1 MKRLLILL
9 FLFSTID
16 SFSQINSL
24 TVNFKPSFIENS
36 QLIIAKENSNYS
48 IIIRNS
54 KISEKCLLTD
64 SLMSDLQLLLVDY
77 SKQKFTLDSIEK
89 VKRLEMEKTGM
100 CTVGVDGITVNGV
113 MVDKYGERSFDFWSP
128 QKGTIDHH
136 LMRVV
141 FKLMY
146 SSFTKPETI
155 TYVEQLE
162 GYFSLGLGVKKLSES
177 PLSYK
182 LYGSISS
189 NEKKELS
196 DFFRQLPI
204 DKEIYFD
211 MSNFNGMGTMFYESF
226 KILCERNRTIY
237 WINCSAAAK
246 KHLSNAGIVSTTIK

>member
-1 MKRLLILL
+1 MKRLFLLL

-24 TVNFKPSFIENS
+24 AVNFKPSFIENS
-36 QLIIAKENSNYS
+36 QLLIAKENSNYS
-48 IIIRNS
+48 ITIQSS

-64 SLMSDLQLLLVDY
+64 SLMSDLQLFLVDY
-77 SKQKFTLDSIEK
+77 SKQKFTLDSIER
-89 VKRLEMEKTGM
+89 VKQLEMAKDG
-100 CTVGVDGITVNGV
+100 GIRISIDGIRVNGV
-113 MVDKYGERSFDFWSP
+113 LVDKHGERSFNIETP
-128 QKGTIDHH
+128 EKETIDNH
-136 LMRVV
+136 LMSVL

-162 GYFSLGLGVKKLSES
+162 GYFPLGLGVKKLSES

-196 DFFRQLPI
+196 DFFRQLPT

-226 KILCERNRTIY
+226 KTLCERNRAIY

-246 KHLSNAGIVSTTIK
+246 RHLSNAGIVSTSIK